1 MAKRSIGVD
10 VGSTGVRAAE
20 VQYDGKKAKILRAAE
35 VPLPRGAVI
44 GGEVREPEEVSLAV
58 KQLWKDGRFSSK
70 VVSVGLGGPQT
81 MVRQVDLP
89 WEPAEIFRESL
100 PLRVSNDLPV
110 DPMEMT
116 LDYHPLDE
124 RMVGKSRIQR
134 SLVVASVNIAA
145 ENLADAL
152 ALSGLKLKRA
162 DFTPFALIRAAVVTA
177 GNGEPV
183 PGAQPDGEDWD
194 CEVVVD
200 VGAQNT
206 TVAIHRFGRPLFIRV
221 VSAGSEAVSRALAD
235 NLGMSIDAAE
245 ELHRT
250 LGISSVTQADAP
262 NELLSSLNPTQI
274 NGAKYIANAMAG
286 SLVQVVRESVEYF
299 LAASPSISGVSRI
312 LLSGGGS
319 LMPGYADRVASEL
332 RAPTSLLAPMHG
344 WAVGQAAGMVDLDP
358 RMAASVGLALEV
370 R

>member
-20 VQYDGKKAKILRAAE
+20 VQYDGKKAKIIRAAE

-44 GGEVREPEEVSLAV
+44 GGEVREPDEVAIAV
-58 KQLWKDGRFSSK
+58 KQLWRDGRFSSK
-70 VVSVGLGGPQT
+70 NVSVGLGGPQT

-100 PLRVSNDLPV
+100 PLRISNDLPV

-124 RMVGKSRIQR
+124 RMVGKAHIQR
-134 SLVVASVNIAA
+134 ALVVASVNVAA

-152 ALSGLKLKRA
+152 GISGLKLKRA

-183 PGAQPDGEDWD
+183 PGAPEEGEEWD

-206 TVAIHRFGRPLFIRV
+206 TVAIHRFGRPLFVRV
-221 VSAGSEAVSRALAD
+221 VAAGSEAVSRALAD
-235 NLGMSIDAAE
+235 NLQMSMEIAE

-250 LGISSVTQADAP
+250 LGISSVTNTDHE
-262 NELLSSLNPTQI
+262 NELLSSLNASQI

-286 SLVQVVRESVEYF
+286 SLVQIVRESVEYY
-299 LAASPSISGVSRI
+299 LGASPNISGVSRI
-312 LLSGGGS
+312 LLSGGGA

-358 RMAASVGLALEV
+358 RMTTAIGLALEV
-370 R
+370 K